1 MKKNKVFKGQP
12 GYFLSRK
19 KKLLMGTLAGFLMMF
34 LFFVTGFIIYGTPK
48 NLFSVLAVITV
59 LPTTKIYVQYMML
72 PWKNNADREYL
83 EKIKAEYP
91 DVDFYAE
98 LLMTGLDKRYE
109 ISCH

>member
-19 KKLLMGTLAGFLMMF
+19 KKLLMGSLAGFLMMF

-72 PWKNNADREYL
+72 PWKITPTGNISKRLKLN
-83 EKIKAEYP
+83 I
-91 DVDFYAE
+91 
-98 LLMTGLDKRYE
+98 LMWIFMRNF
-109 ISCH
+109 